1 MHVSKQVMTPPGNAR
16 GAGAGGGG
24 DNGGDRG
31 CRGPQSAQSVP
42 YWQSGYSAPGPP
54 SSQKPSEAYVGIPMQ
69 LLRHTYP
76 GRRDGGGGAGGNGGG
91 EGGGGGDFGGEGA
104 GGGIDGG
111 DARQGRGPQ
120 SVQSEP

>member
-1 MHVSKQVMTPPGNAR
+1 MHVSVQSQGIKG
-16 GAGAGGGG
+16 GEGGGK
-24 DNGGDRG
+24 DEA
-31 CRGPQSAQSVP
+31 RGPQSAQSVP

-69 LLRHTYP
+69 LLRQTYP
-76 GRRDGGGGAGGNGGG
+76 GRRGDGGGASGNGSG

-104 GGGIDGG
+104 GDGINGG

-120 SVQSEP
+120 SRQSPP